1 MINQLSQCNYS
12 NNAITKIC
20 KAIIIIEIMITMN
33 NNKIIQYVFQKKR
46 SILFQERSFL
56 SKHSLD

>member
-20 KAIIIIEIMITMN
+20 KAIIIIEIMVTMN
-33 NNKIIQYVFQKKR
+33 NNKIMQYLFQKNAKYFFKN
-46 SILFQERSFL
+46 SQMIKKL
-56 SKHSLD
+56 

>member
-1 MINQLSQCNYS
+1 MINQWSKYNYS
-12 NNAITKIC
+12 NKAMIKIC
-20 KAIIIIEIMITMN
+20 KAIIIIKIMITMN

>member
-12 NNAITKIC
+12 NNAIIKIC

-33 NNKIIQYVFQKKR
+33 NNKIIQYVFQKKNVQYCFKNGL
-46 SILFQERSFL
+46 SYQNIL
-56 SKHSLD
+56 